1 MMLWWNPK
9 SISAA
14 KSKTNKL
21 DSVVGEGVT
30 YNTILW
36 CLCSDAAMHLVAAVW
51 LYFFTFQFAVGVCL
65 MEGAEMIC
73 YWGEN
78 QSFSVRY
85 HRLGVKTDATTL
97 CSVNT
102 MCACICV
109 HAGTCE
115 INFFLCVG
123 KAHSHGIIRS
133 NNNSN
138 ICDKWQH
145 VHKEQRMKNKAVWRP
160 VLSCLKTDSNFSV
173 CARRCDSQRLVFH
186 GHFVCLCAVMSACI
200 SEAARSQS
208 QMKLISIK
216 PFQIRR
222 ADGKRTAF
230 KRPCCIPQLADQH
243 EYLSQ
248 VS

>member
-1 MMLWWNPK
+1 MSLLRRSYASRSSGLVVFFHVSICSWSLSHGRSWDDLLLGRK
-9 SISAA
+9 SEF
-14 KSKTNKL
+14 L
-21 DSVVGEGVT
+21 
-30 YNTILW
+30 
-36 CLCSDAAMHLVAAVW
+36 
-51 LYFFTFQFAVGVCL
+51 
-65 MEGAEMIC
+65 
-73 YWGEN
+73 
-78 QSFSVRY
+78 
-85 HRLGVKTDATTL
+85 
-97 CSVNT
+97 
-102 MCACICV
+102 
-109 HAGTCE
+109 CE
-115 INFFLCVG
+115 IPQIRCQDWCNNIVQCKYYVCVYMRACWHLWKNIFFLCVR

-200 SEAARSQS
+200 SEAAPSQS

-230 KRPCCIPQLADQH
+230 KRPRCIPQLADQH